1 MKSLITVCIVG
12 VVLALLENNTKKK
25 GIKRGQKKFTIRTP
39 RSYFIFGVVEA
50 GMVGGILI
58 WGELTNQL
66 NIFYIIVL
74 FLGALPGLLLMILP
88 IAGVWEVQV
97 DGDNIEAIKLFVFKK
112 HFLFSEITHC
122 KETRGGWKVYVNGRH
137 KKAFF
142 VDRMMEGANLFLKRI
157 EKANIPIEEMKR
169 DKD

>member
-39 RSYFIFGVVEA
+39 RSYFIFGAVEA
-50 GMVGGILI
+50 GVMGGLLI
-58 WGELTNQL
+58 WGELTDQL
-66 NIFYIIVL
+66 TLPIILGVIF
-74 FLGALPGLLLMILP
+74 AASPGLLLMILP
-88 IAGVWEVQV
+88 IAGMWEVQV

-112 HFLFSEITHC
+112 QFLFSEITHC
-122 KETRGGWKVYVNGRH
+122 KETRGGWKVYVNGRR

-157 EKANIPIEEMKR
+157 EKASIPIDEMKR

>member
-1 MKSLITVCIVG
+1 
-12 VVLALLENNTKKK
+12 
-25 GIKRGQKKFTIRTP
+25 
-39 RSYFIFGVVEA
+39 
-50 GMVGGILI
+50 MVGGILI

-88 IAGVWEVQV
+88 IAGMWEVQV

-112 HFLFSEITHC
+112 QFLFSEITHC
-122 KETRGGWKVYVNGRH
+122 KETRGGWKVYVNGKR

-157 EKANIPIEEMKR
+157 EKTNIPIEEMKR
-169 DKD
+169 EKD

>member
-66 NIFYIIVL
+66 NIFYTIVL

-88 IAGVWEVQV
+88 
-97 DGDNIEAIKLFVFKK
+97 
-112 HFLFSEITHC
+112 
-122 KETRGGWKVYVNGRH
+122 
-137 KKAFF
+137 
-142 VDRMMEGANLFLKRI
+142 
-157 EKANIPIEEMKR
+157 
-169 DKD
+169 